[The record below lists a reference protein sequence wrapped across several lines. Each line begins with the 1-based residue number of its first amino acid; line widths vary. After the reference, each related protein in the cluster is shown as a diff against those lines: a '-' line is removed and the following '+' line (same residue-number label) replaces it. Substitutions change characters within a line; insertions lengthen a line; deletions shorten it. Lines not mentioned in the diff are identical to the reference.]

1 MKTSHKAGGSNN
13 TTKKSSGVVVFL
25 FLENPAL
32 VCSFSP
38 FFFFSFF
45 SVKGREQNG
54 KSLVEKKEELEE
66 ACMQLSGSIQ
76 LLDIESFIAWPRVA
90 EATAA
95 SLEEEGKREN
105 SSLSRVVSREA
116 ATAFQNITV
125 SKLLCQRKENS
136 VNEEKNWG
144 EEGKKN
150 GQSCSAPLN
159 YAELSRVLQE
169 FPSRIF
175 DPSRSALLEL

>member
-38 FFFFSFF
+38 FFFFF

-144 EEGKKN
+144 EEGKKRPILLR
-150 GQSCSAPLN
+150 PLK
-159 YAELSRVLQE
+159 LCWRKKE

-175 DPSRSALLEL
+175 DP